1 MMERFTP
8 VDAAQ
13 VAYFYGSAGQTGEG
27 ILMAEAIGAAVYEK
41 GARLGMSYVVG
52 DGTKRGADLSGRPVE
67 SGADCGQHGCPL
79 RQ

>member
-1 MMERFTP
+1 MNNQEMMERFTP

-41 GARLGMSYVVG
+41 ARGVRRRLWTTRVSASSMN
-52 DGTKRGADLSGRPVE
+52 TAIP
-67 SGADCGQHGCPL
+67 
-79 RQ
+79 